1 MTDTENKIKEK
12 LTEKFNTRI
21 QEITIPRVRRMFVRV
36 DSETLHEVLKF
47 LYDEF
52 KFTHLSTI
60 SGADIG
66 TEIELVYHLAGGGTF
81 LGLKTRV
88 PKSDPTIKTMTAII
102 PGANWYERELQDMF
116 GVKIEGHPDPRRL
129 ILPETWPDNTFPL
142 RKDWKAES
150 MLPKEMW
157 WSPEE
162 PAKETKTEKV
172 EKKENLV
179 IVQNEAV
186 AIVAVKEKPEEPQ
199 TPSPAPPAA
208 RKASRKTGQKTN
220 RGV

>member
-1 MTDTENKIKEK
+1 MTDIENKIKEK

-21 QEITIPRVRRMFVRV
+21 QEVTIPRIRRMFVRA
-36 DSETLHEVLKF
+36 DGEALHDVLKF
-47 LYDEF
+47 LYDNF

-66 TEIELVYHLAGGGTF
+66 TEIELVYHLEGGGTF

-88 PKSDPTIKTMTAII
+88 PKSNPTIKTITAII
-102 PGANWYERELQDMF
+102 PGANWYEREIQDMF
-116 GVKIEGHPDPRRL
+116 GVKVEGHPDPRRL

-162 PAKETKTEKV
+162 SAKETRIEKV
-172 EKKENLV
+172 EKKDNLD
-179 IVQNEAV
+179 QDKT
-186 AIVAVKEKPEEPQ
+186 VAVKEKDDTQ
-199 TPSPAPPAA
+199 TPSFTV
-208 RKASRKTGQKTN
+208 RKASRKTTQKTGK
-220 RGV
+220 GV